1 LVCNRKPINECSGWL
16 VDADSRPS
24 FAQLR
29 DEFLKMS
36 RDPAR
41 YLVIKVNSATK
52 FTFWPQL
59 LSHIAYTIIQTCFGL
74 QYVTIYRHS

>member
-1 LVCNRKPINECSGWL
+1 MCNYVLEHERVVRNLINVKRINECSGWL

-36 RDPAR
+36 RDPSR
-41 YLVIKVNSATK
+41 YLVIKVNTGTAT
-52 FTFWPQL
+52 
-59 LSHIAYTIIQTCFGL
+59 LSSLPFD
-74 QYVTIYRHS
+74 